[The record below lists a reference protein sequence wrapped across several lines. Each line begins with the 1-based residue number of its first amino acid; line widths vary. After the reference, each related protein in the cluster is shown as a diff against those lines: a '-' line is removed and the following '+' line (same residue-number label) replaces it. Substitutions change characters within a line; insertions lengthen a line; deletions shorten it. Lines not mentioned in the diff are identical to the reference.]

1 MVMWR
6 VPRRIQI
13 VQEVTAATIM
23 RNDKG
28 LNHGC
33 VAGMGPSQK
42 KKKKSEPRDGRS
54 KKVMGSLQ
62 VHLIP

>member
-6 VPRRIQI
+6 VPRRIHI

-28 LNHGC
+28 LSHGC
-33 VAGMGPSQK
+33 VAGMGPHRRRRRNQSQEMEGARK
-42 KKKKSEPRDGRS
+42 
-54 KKVMGSLQ
+54 
-62 VHLIP
+62 